1 MHTRKWFMAQVEI
14 LQQISPYR
22 IMPCSHYDKYIK
34 DNAKEEG
41 LHLKFNRTI
50 KRIFASKVTSLAKI
64 IADGDERF

>member
-1 MHTRKWFMAQVEI
+1 MHTIDKKVVIVRFSCEYAAHI
-14 LQQISPYR
+14 A
-22 IMPCSHYDKYIK
+22 DKYIK

-41 LHLKFNRTI
+41 LHLEICPTGQL

>member
-1 MHTRKWFMAQVEI
+1 MAQVEI

-22 IMPCSHYDKYIK
+22 LYAAHIADKYIK

-41 LHLKFNRTI
+41 CRSEILTGQL

-64 IADGDERF
+64 KADGDERF